1 VDTGHLPGVS
11 TCQST
16 HGNERMAIGVEEGN
30 ADPDNSR
37 GVAPGCE
44 KPSSSIHGIGRPGTV
59 QPWSGQ
65 AFRTKLFERP
75 QCPQKTVREGFG
87 KNVGKQRL
95 QSTANLRFG
104 TPCSR
109 RSAEFPPPVPTLRIF
124 HHVAPAQNVVQ
135 NRADVANTAP
145 S

>member
-16 HGNERMAIGVEEGN
+16 HGNERLAIGVDEGN

-37 GVAPGCE
+37 GVTPGCE

>member
-1 VDTGHLPGVS
+1 VSRKEQLYSFASASLANPRVVDLFLRTVHAVSRPAAKCRIPLFAGSGVPALFDL
-11 TCQST
+11 
-16 HGNERMAIGVEEGN
+16 GA
-30 ADPDNSR
+30 
-37 GVAPGCE
+37 
-44 KPSSSIHGIGRPGTV
+44 GRL
-59 QPWSGQ
+59 
-65 AFRTKLFERP
+65 FRTKLFERL
-75 QCPQKTVREGFG
+75 QRPQKTVREGFG